1 MSSQIMA
8 GKPGRLIE
16 VEAIFGRLLALPD
29 DLITNQIRKFGA
41 HARPELAM
49 LLSMIVSGDSV
60 FDLGAHIG
68 TFAIPIAQ
76 KVGLTG
82 RVLAVEALPRTF
94 RVLQRNL
101 RKNNVDQIVEA
112 VNALIAPPGLRYAPV
127 RNRGNSGGT
136 RFEPTEETNASV
148 EAVGIDT
155 LCERYFHPRV
165 IKIDVEGF
173 DLPALAASEM
183 IQDIR
188 PILYAEVSAR
198 GLRRMGNSIDD
209 FDDLLQSRDYRL
221 FRNVAPRNASSDE
234 FDIRELA
241 FLGEGGDFFDVL
253 AIHRMDK
260 RLQTL
265 AYRDE
270 V

>member
-1 MSSQIMA
+1 
-8 GKPGRLIE
+8 
-16 VEAIFGRLLALPD
+16 
-29 DLITNQIRKFGA
+29 
-41 HARPELAM
+41 
-49 LLSMIVSGDSV
+49 
-60 FDLGAHIG
+60 
-68 TFAIPIAQ
+68 
-76 KVGLTG
+76 
-82 RVLAVEALPRTF
+82 VLAVEALPRTF

-101 RKNNVDQIVEA
+101 RKNSVDEIAEA

-136 RFEPTEETNASV
+136 RFEPTEEANASV

-198 GLRRMGNSIDD
+198 GLRRIGKSIDD
-209 FDDLLQSRDYRL
+209 FNELLQTHNYRL
-221 FRNVAPRNASSDE
+221 FRNMAPRNASSDAFE
-234 FDIRELA
+234 IRELA
-241 FLGEGGDFFDVL
+241 HLGEGGDFFDVL
-253 AIHRMDK
+253 AIHRLDE
-260 RLQTL
+260 RLPIF
-265 AYRDE
+265 AYPNE
-270 V
+270 I